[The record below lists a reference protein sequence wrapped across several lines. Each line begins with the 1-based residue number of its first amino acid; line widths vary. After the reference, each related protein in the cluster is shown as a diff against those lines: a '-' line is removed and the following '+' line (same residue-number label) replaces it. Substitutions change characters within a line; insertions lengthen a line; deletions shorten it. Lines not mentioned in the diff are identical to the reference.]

1 LGDKACKTAA
11 DGPREEA
18 LMKGGRDR
26 WNFAFSYLL

>member
-11 DGPREEA
+11 DGPHGEA

-26 WNFAFSYLL
+26 